1 VRTAGAAVM
10 VFPCWTTA
18 LTAQG
23 PLLYELLRVA
33 RVSPYPF
40 EWDVRTLFPF
50 FRDAK
55 TQFCCKIQ
63 PIHSARPNALTL
75 LAIIAAAILGG
86 IVSCG
91 VAAFAL
97 YAKLSSVERW
107 VAFAVGAMLAVVF
120 LDILP
125 HALAEGVDPGSLMK
139 WVLAGMLFFFFL
151 EKLVI
156 WRHSH
161 GDLQPDAD
169 GTHSHSHHHGHH
181 HGNDGGRSG
190 LMVLVGDSLHNA
202 TDGVVI
208 AAAFLADFNLGI
220 VTSLAIIA
228 HEVPQEVSDF
238 FVLLHSGYTRKKAF
252 IYNMISSLAMVV
264 GGVIAYFALE
274 NAQAYVTPV
283 LAFAAASMLY
293 VAVADLIP
301 TLHRKFSINDTFQQM
316 LMIGLGVATVLLTRT
331 LLHAG
336 H

>member
-1 VRTAGAAVM
+1 M
-10 VFPCWTTA
+10 
-18 LTAQG
+18 
-23 PLLYELLRVA
+23 
-33 RVSPYPF
+33 
-40 EWDVRTLFPF
+40 
-50 FRDAK
+50 
-55 TQFCCKIQ
+55 
-63 PIHSARPNALTL
+63 TL
-75 LAIIAAAILGG
+75 LAIIVAAILGG
-86 IVSCG
+86 VASCA

-97 YAKLSSVERW
+97 YAKLSSIERW

-125 HALAEGVDPGSLMK
+125 HALSEGVQPASLMG
-139 WVLAGMLFFFFL
+139 WVLGGILFFFFL

-161 GDLQPDAD
+161 GDLTLNAD
-169 GTHSHSHHHGHH
+169 TAPIHAHHGHH
-181 HGNDGGRSG
+181 HDGGRSG
-190 LMVLVGDSLHNA
+190 LMVLIGDSLHNA

-208 AAAFLADFNLGI
+208 AAAFLADFNLGV

-238 FVLLHSGYTRKKAF
+238 FVLLHSGYSRKKAF

-264 GGVIAYFALE
+264 GGVVAYFALE
-274 NAQAYVTPV
+274 HAEAYVTPV

-301 TLHRKFSINDTFQQM
+301 TLHRQFSIKDTFQQM
-316 LMIGLGVATVLLTRT
+316 FMIGLGVGTVLLTHS

-336 H
+336 HAH

>member
-1 VRTAGAAVM
+1 M
-10 VFPCWTTA
+10 
-18 LTAQG
+18 
-23 PLLYELLRVA
+23 
-33 RVSPYPF
+33 
-40 EWDVRTLFPF
+40 
-50 FRDAK
+50 
-55 TQFCCKIQ
+55 
-63 PIHSARPNALTL
+63 TL
-75 LAIIAAAILGG
+75 LAIIAATLLGG
-86 IVSCG
+86 IASCA

-97 YAKLSSVERW
+97 YAKLTSVERW

-125 HALAEGVDPGSLMK
+125 HALADGVDPGSLMG
-139 WVLAGMLFFFFL
+139 WVLGGVLFFFFL

-161 GDLQPDAD
+161 GDLQPAVEGQSQGVHD
-169 GTHSHSHHHGHH
+169 HGHH

-208 AAAFLADFNLGI
+208 AAAFLADFNLGL

-238 FVLLHSGYTRKKAF
+238 FVLLHSGYSRKKAF
-252 IYNMISSLAMVV
+252 FYNMISSLAMVA
-264 GGVIAYFALE
+264 GGVIAYFSLAS
-274 NAQAYVTPV
+274 AQAYVSPV

-301 TLHRKFSINDTFQQM
+301 TLHRKFSINDTLQQM
-316 LMIGLGVATVLLTRT
+316 LMIGFGVATVVAMNLFLPS
-331 LLHAG
+331 G
-336 H
+336 HGH

>member
-1 VRTAGAAVM
+1 M
-10 VFPCWTTA
+10 
-18 LTAQG
+18 
-23 PLLYELLRVA
+23 
-33 RVSPYPF
+33 
-40 EWDVRTLFPF
+40 
-50 FRDAK
+50 
-55 TQFCCKIQ
+55 
-63 PIHSARPNALTL
+63 TL
-75 LAIIAAAILGG
+75 LAIIIAAVFGG
-86 IVSCG
+86 IASCA

-97 YAKLSSVERW
+97 YAKLTSIERW

-125 HALAEGVDPGSLMK
+125 HALSEGVAPASLMA
-139 WVLAGMLFFFFL
+139 WVLGGVLFFFFL

-161 GDLQPDAD
+161 GDLTPDGAAD
-169 GTHSHSHHHGHH
+169 EHDQHAHHGHSHGHGHH
-181 HGNDGGRSG
+181 HHDGGRSG
-190 LMVLVGDSLHNA
+190 LMVLIGDSLHNA

-208 AAAFLADFNLGI
+208 AAAFLADFNLGV

-238 FVLLHSGYTRKKAF
+238 FVLLHSGYSRRKAF
-252 IYNMISSLAMVV
+252 LYNLVSSLAMVV
-264 GGVIAYFALE
+264 GGVVAYFALAR
-274 NAQAYVTPV
+274 AQAYVTPV

-301 TLHRKFSINDTFQQM
+301 TLHRRFSLSDTVQQM
-316 LMIGLGVATVLLTRT
+316 LMIGLGVATVTLTHS

>member
-1 VRTAGAAVM
+1 M
-10 VFPCWTTA
+10 
-18 LTAQG
+18 
-23 PLLYELLRVA
+23 
-33 RVSPYPF
+33 
-40 EWDVRTLFPF
+40 
-50 FRDAK
+50 
-55 TQFCCKIQ
+55 
-63 PIHSARPNALTL
+63 TL
-75 LAIIAAAILGG
+75 LAIIVAAILGG
-86 IVSCG
+86 VASAA
-91 VAAFAL
+91 VAAIAL
-97 YAKLSSVERW
+97 YAKLNSVERW

-125 HALAEGVDPGSLMK
+125 HALSDGVQPASLMG
-139 WVLAGMLFFFFL
+139 WVLGGVLFFFFL

-161 GDLQPDAD
+161 GDLQPAAE
-169 GTHSHSHHHGHH
+169 GEASHAHHHHGHH

-190 LMVLVGDSLHNA
+190 LMVLIGDSLHNA

-208 AAAFLADFNLGI
+208 AAAFLADFNLGV

-252 IYNMISSLAMVV
+252 IYNMISSLAMVA

-274 NAQAYVTPV
+274 RAQAYVTPV

-301 TLHRKFSINDTFQQM
+301 TLHRRFSIKDTFQQM
-316 LMIGLGVATVLLTRT
+316 LMIGLGVATVVLMNL
-331 LLHAG
+331 LLHDG
-336 H
+336 HAH

>member
-1 VRTAGAAVM
+1 MPSSAANKRDRHTL
-10 VFPCWTTA
+10 PSCQNA
-18 LTAQG
+18 S
-23 PLLYELLRVA
+23 LLQNTIPSRLNPAE
-33 RVSPYPF
+33 
-40 EWDVRTLFPF
+40 
-50 FRDAK
+50 
-55 TQFCCKIQ
+55 
-63 PIHSARPNALTL
+63 LTL
-75 LAIIAAAILGG
+75 LAIIIATLLGG
-86 IVSCG
+86 IASCA

-97 YAKLSSVERW
+97 YAKLTSVERW

-125 HALAEGVDPGSLMK
+125 HALADGVDPAALMG
-139 WVLAGMLFFFFL
+139 WVLGGVLFFFFL

-161 GDLQPDAD
+161 GDLQPAVE
-169 GTHSHSHHHGHH
+169 GQTHHAHHHGHH

-208 AAAFLADFNLGI
+208 AAAFLADFNLGV

-238 FVLLHSGYTRKKAF
+238 FVLLHSGYSRKKAF

-264 GGVIAYFALE
+264 GGVIAYFSLAS
-274 NAQAYVTPV
+274 AQTYVSPV

-301 TLHRKFSINDTFQQM
+301 TLHRKFSINDTLQQM
-316 LMIGLGVATVLLTRT
+316 LMIGLGVATVVTMNLL
-331 LLHAG
+331 LPSG
-336 H
+336 HGH

>member
-1 VRTAGAAVM
+1 MVRNA
-10 VFPCWTTA
+10 PCSKNI
-18 LTAQG
+18 
-23 PLLYELLRVA
+23 P
-33 RVSPYPF
+33 
-40 EWDVRTLFPF
+40 
-50 FRDAK
+50 
-55 TQFCCKIQ
+55 
-63 PIHSARPNALTL
+63 LTL
-75 LAIIAAAILGG
+75 LAIIVAAVLGG
-86 IVSCG
+86 ITSCA

-125 HALAEGVDPGSLMK
+125 HALSEGVQPASLMG
-139 WVLAGMLFFFFL
+139 WVLGGILFFFFL

-161 GDLQPDAD
+161 GDLTPQSGQEP
-169 GTHSHSHHHGHH
+169 GHSHHGHH

-190 LMVLVGDSLHNA
+190 LMVLIGDSLHNA

-208 AAAFLADFNLGI
+208 AAAFMADFNLGV

-252 IYNMISSLAMVV
+252 IYNLISSLAMVV
-264 GGVIAYFALE
+264 GGVVAYFALE
-274 NAQAYVTPV
+274 HAEAYVTPV

-301 TLHRKFSINDTFQQM
+301 TLHRRFSIKDTFQQM
-316 LMIGLGVATVLLTRT
+316 FMIGLGVGTVLLTHS
-331 LLHAG
+331 LLRAG
-336 H
+336 HGH

>member
-1 VRTAGAAVM
+1 
-10 VFPCWTTA
+10 
-18 LTAQG
+18 
-23 PLLYELLRVA
+23 
-33 RVSPYPF
+33 
-40 EWDVRTLFPF
+40 
-50 FRDAK
+50 
-55 TQFCCKIQ
+55 
-63 PIHSARPNALTL
+63 LTL
-75 LAIIAAAILGG
+75 LAIIIAAVLGG
-86 IVSCG
+86 VASCA

-125 HALAEGVDPGSLMK
+125 HALAEGVQPASLMG
-139 WVLAGMLFFFFL
+139 WVLGGILFFFFL

-161 GDLQPDAD
+161 GDLTPHGEGAAD
-169 GTHSHSHHHGHH
+169 ESAHAHAPVHHHHHGHN
-181 HGNDGGRSG
+181 HGHDGGRSG
-190 LMVLVGDSLHNA
+190 LMVLIGDSLHNA

-208 AAAFLADFNLGI
+208 AAAFLADFKLGV

-238 FVLLHSGYTRKKAF
+238 FVLLHSGYSRRKAF

-264 GGVIAYFALE
+264 GGVVAYFALE
-274 NAQAYVTPV
+274 HAQSYVTPV

-301 TLHRKFSINDTFQQM
+301 TLHRRFSIGDTFQQM
-316 LMIGLGVATVLLTRT
+316 LMIGLGVGTVLLTHS

-336 H
+336 HAH

>member
-1 VRTAGAAVM
+1 M
-10 VFPCWTTA
+10 
-18 LTAQG
+18 
-23 PLLYELLRVA
+23 
-33 RVSPYPF
+33 
-40 EWDVRTLFPF
+40 
-50 FRDAK
+50 
-55 TQFCCKIQ
+55 
-63 PIHSARPNALTL
+63 TL
-75 LAIIAAAILGG
+75 LAIIVASILGG
-86 IVSCG
+86 
-91 VAAFAL
+91 VASAAVASFAL
-97 YAKLSSVERW
+97 YAKLNSVERW

-125 HALAEGVDPGSLMK
+125 HALSDGVQPASLMG
-139 WVLAGMLFFFFL
+139 WVLGGVLFFFFL

-161 GDLQPDAD
+161 GDLQPAAH
-169 GTHSHSHHHGHH
+169 GEASHVHHRHGHH

-190 LMVLVGDSLHNA
+190 LMVLIGDSLHNA

-208 AAAFLADFNLGI
+208 AAAFLADFNLGV

-274 NAQAYVTPV
+274 RAQAYVTPV

-301 TLHRKFSINDTFQQM
+301 TLHRKFSIKDTFQQM
-316 LMIGLGVATVLLTRT
+316 LMIGLGVATVVLMNV
-331 LLHAG
+331 LLHDG
-336 H
+336 HAH

>member
-1 VRTAGAAVM
+1 M
-10 VFPCWTTA
+10 
-18 LTAQG
+18 
-23 PLLYELLRVA
+23 
-33 RVSPYPF
+33 
-40 EWDVRTLFPF
+40 
-50 FRDAK
+50 
-55 TQFCCKIQ
+55 
-63 PIHSARPNALTL
+63 TL
-75 LAIIAAAILGG
+75 LAIVVATVLGG
-86 IVSCG
+86 LASCA

-125 HALAEGVDPGSLMK
+125 HALSEGVKPASLMG
-139 WVLAGMLFFFFL
+139 WVLGGILFFFFL

-161 GDLQPDAD
+161 GDLTPHVPGSNDHAH
-169 GTHSHSHHHGHH
+169 GRHGHH
-181 HGNDGGRSG
+181 HAHHGNDRGRSG
-190 LMVLVGDSLHNA
+190 LMVLIGDSLHNA

-208 AAAFLADFNLGI
+208 AAAFLADFNLGV

-252 IYNMISSLAMVV
+252 LYNFISSLAMVV
-264 GGVIAYFALE
+264 GGVVAYFALE
-274 NAQAYVTPV
+274 DAQAYVTPV

-301 TLHRKFSINDTFQQM
+301 TLHRQFSIKDTFQQM
-316 LMIGLGVATVLLTRT
+316 FMIGMGVGTVLLTHA
-331 LLHAG
+331 LLHEG
-336 H
+336 LGL

>member
-1 VRTAGAAVM
+1 M
-10 VFPCWTTA
+10 
-18 LTAQG
+18 
-23 PLLYELLRVA
+23 
-33 RVSPYPF
+33 
-40 EWDVRTLFPF
+40 
-50 FRDAK
+50 
-55 TQFCCKIQ
+55 
-63 PIHSARPNALTL
+63 TL
-75 LAIIAAAILGG
+75 LAIITAAVLGG
-86 IVSCG
+86 VASCG

-125 HALAEGVDPGSLMK
+125 K

-161 GDLQPDAD
+161 GDLQPAAD
-169 GTHSHSHHHGHH
+169 GTQNHAHHHHHGHH

-190 LMVLVGDSLHNA
+190 LMILIGDSLHNA

-208 AAAFLADFNLGI
+208 AAAFLADFKLGV

-252 IYNMISSLAMVV
+252 LYNMISSLAMVV

-274 NAQAYVTPV
+274 RAQAYVTPV
-283 LAFAAASMLY
+283 LAFAASSMLY

-301 TLHRKFSINDTFQQM
+301 TLHRKFSIKDTLQQM
-316 LMIGLGVATVLLTRT
+316 LMIGLGVGTVLLTHT
-331 LLHAG
+331 LLHSG
-336 H
+336 HGH

>member
-1 VRTAGAAVM
+1 M
-10 VFPCWTTA
+10 
-18 LTAQG
+18 
-23 PLLYELLRVA
+23 
-33 RVSPYPF
+33 
-40 EWDVRTLFPF
+40 
-50 FRDAK
+50 
-55 TQFCCKIQ
+55 
-63 PIHSARPNALTL
+63 TL
-75 LAIIAAAILGG
+75 LAIIIAAILGG
-86 IVSCG
+86 VASCA

-97 YAKLSSVERW
+97 YAKLTSVERW

-125 HALAEGVDPGSLMK
+125 HALSDGVQPASLMG
-139 WVLAGMLFFFFL
+139 WVLGGVLFFFFL

-161 GDLQPDAD
+161 GDLQPAVE
-169 GTHSHSHHHGHH
+169 GEASHAHHHHGHH

-190 LMVLVGDSLHNA
+190 LMVLIGDSLHNA

-208 AAAFLADFNLGI
+208 AAAFLADFKLGV

-252 IYNMISSLAMVV
+252 VYNIISSLAMVV

-274 NAQAYVTPV
+274 SAQAYVTPV

-301 TLHRKFSINDTFQQM
+301 TLHRKFSIKDTFQQM
-316 LMIGLGVATVLLTRT
+316 FMIGLGVATVVLMNSF
-331 LLHAG
+331 LHDG
-336 H
+336 HAH

>member
-1 VRTAGAAVM
+1 M
-10 VFPCWTTA
+10 
-18 LTAQG
+18 
-23 PLLYELLRVA
+23 
-33 RVSPYPF
+33 
-40 EWDVRTLFPF
+40 
-50 FRDAK
+50 
-55 TQFCCKIQ
+55 
-63 PIHSARPNALTL
+63 TL
-75 LAIIAAAILGG
+75 LAIIVAAILGG
-86 IVSCG
+86 VASCA

-97 YAKLSSVERW
+97 YAKLTSVERW

-125 HALAEGVDPGSLMK
+125 HALSDGVQPASLMG
-139 WVLAGMLFFFFL
+139 WVLGGVLFFFFL

-161 GDLQPDAD
+161 GDLQPAVE
-169 GTHSHSHHHGHH
+169 GEASHAHHHHGHH

-208 AAAFLADFNLGI
+208 AAAFLADFNLGV

-238 FVLLHSGYTRKKAF
+238 FVLLHSGYSRKKAF

-264 GGVIAYFALE
+264 GGVVAYFSLAS
-274 NAQAYVTPV
+274 AQAYVTPV

-301 TLHRKFSINDTFQQM
+301 TLHRKFSIKDTLQQM
-316 LMIGLGVATVLLTRT
+316 VMIGLGVATVVLMNSFLPS
-331 LLHAG
+331 G
-336 H
+336 HGH

>member
-1 VRTAGAAVM
+1 M
-10 VFPCWTTA
+10 
-18 LTAQG
+18 
-23 PLLYELLRVA
+23 
-33 RVSPYPF
+33 
-40 EWDVRTLFPF
+40 
-50 FRDAK
+50 
-55 TQFCCKIQ
+55 
-63 PIHSARPNALTL
+63 TL
-75 LAIIAAAILGG
+75 LAIIVAAILGG
-86 IVSCG
+86 VASCA

-97 YAKLSSVERW
+97 YARLSSVERW

-125 HALAEGVDPGSLMK
+125 HALSEGVAPASLMG
-139 WVLAGMLFFFFL
+139 WVLAGVLFFFFL

-161 GDLQPDAD
+161 GELTPASGD
-169 GTHSHSHHHGHH
+169 GSQGNDTAHGHSHHQHAH
-181 HGNDGGRSG
+181 DGGRSG
-190 LMVLVGDSLHNA
+190 LMVLIGDSLHNA

-252 IYNMISSLAMVV
+252 LYNLISSLAMVV
-264 GGVIAYFALE
+264 GGIVAFFALE
-274 NAQAYVTPV
+274 RAEAYVTPV

-301 TLHRKFSINDTFQQM
+301 TLHRRFSISDTLQQM
-316 LMIGLGVATVLLTRT
+316 FMIGLGVGTVLLTHT
-331 LLHAG
+331 LLQTG
-336 H
+336 HVH